1 MNLLKHILLHI
12 SLLKHNILYFDVCVS
27 SGRGNVSYETHS

>member
-12 SLLKHNILYFDVCVS
+12 SLLKCNILYFDVCVS
-27 SGRGNVSYETHS
+27 SGRGNVSYKTHS